1 MIGALNSQGRI
12 EESVENEGLDGENTT
27 NLETNDKS
35 KLAIV
40 LNKVDLVK
48 PKSSLIDLAQ
58 DIGSMADLCLED
70 KFRKDGKD
78 FDFEAQLE
86 HSPIVFYVSAL
97 KDIGTDDVMEHLLNL
112 ATPCKEWVVDPHRAT
127 NMSKLEQVQEIIR
140 EKIYRSCHREVPH
153 SVQQVN
159 RMYRRIPGKGV
170 VIHQDLV
177 VFTKSHQKLVLG
189 SSKRTLKR
197 IEESA
202 RKDLQKMFGCD
213 VTLQLHVKL
222 KKKQRRR
229 DSSDQYKMGEVSQS
243 ILE

>member
-1 MIGALNSQGRI
+1 
-12 EESVENEGLDGENTT
+12 
-27 NLETNDKS
+27 
-35 KLAIV
+35 
-40 LNKVDLVK
+40 
-48 PKSSLIDLAQ
+48 
-58 DIGSMADLCLED
+58 
-70 KFRKDGKD
+70 
-78 FDFEAQLE
+78 
-86 HSPIVFYVSAL
+86 
-97 KDIGTDDVMEHLLNL
+97 
-112 ATPCKEWVVDPHRAT
+112 
-127 NMSKLEQVQEIIR
+127 
-140 EKIYRSCHREVPH
+140 
-153 SVQQVN
+153 
-159 RMYRRIPGKGV
+159 MYRRIPGKGV